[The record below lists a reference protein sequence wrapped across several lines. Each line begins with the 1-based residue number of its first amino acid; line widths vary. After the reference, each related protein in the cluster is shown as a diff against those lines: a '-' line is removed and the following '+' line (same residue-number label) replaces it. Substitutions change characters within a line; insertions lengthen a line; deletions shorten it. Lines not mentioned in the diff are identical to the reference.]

1 MGFMDRVKKAAEGA
15 QAATSH
21 VGVGA
26 NRGQMDLANRAQALM
41 KEGVDTPAHI
51 DSMTPTG
58 QTDKPGGAEHMID
71 LTVKPA
77 GGAPYQVT
85 TNQYIYPSAPFTT
98 GEDVTVKVLPSD
110 PNTVMIFGKA

>member
-1 MGFMDRVKKAAEGA
+1 MGLLDRVKKAAEGA

-21 VGVGA
+21 VGIGA
-26 NRGQMDLANRAQALM
+26 SRGQMDLANRAQALM

-58 QTDKPGGAEHMID
+58 NTDTPRGSDHIIE
-71 LTVKPA
+71 LTVSPA
-77 GGAPYQVT
+77 GGASSPVS
-85 TNQYIYPSAPFTT
+85 TNQYIYPSAPFAQ
-98 GEDVTVKVLPSD
+98 GDDVTVKVLPSD

>member
-1 MGFMDRVKKAAEGA
+1 MGLMDRVKKAAEGA

-26 NRGQMDLANRAQALM
+26 SRGQMDLANRAQALM

-58 QTDKPGGAEHMID
+58 KTDKPGGAEHMID
-71 LTVKPA
+71 LTVTPA
-77 GGAPYQVT
+77 GGSPYQVQ
-85 TNQYIYPSAPFTT
+85 TNQFIYPQAPFTA
-98 GEDVTVKVLPSD
+98 GENVTVKVLPSD
-110 PNTVMIFGKA
+110 PNTVMIFDKS

>member
-1 MGFMDRVKKAAEGA
+1 MGLMDRVKKAAEGA

-26 NRGQMDLANRAQALM
+26 SRGQMDLANRAQALM

-51 DSMTPTG
+51 DSMSPTG
-58 QTDKPGGAEHMID
+58 NTDKPGGSENVIE
-71 LTVKPA
+71 LTVSPP

-85 TNQYIYPSAPFTT
+85 TNQYIYPSAPFAT
-98 GEDVTVKVLPSD
+98 GENVTVKVLPSD
-110 PNTVMIFGKA
+110 PNAVMIFGKA